1 MITSL
6 VPFIYDYQCGNYNT
20 EMKTSLVPIRN
31 DKCFGTYLT
40 SLYLLE
46 LITSL
51 VPIKKKITSS
61 YLLEM
66 VTSFVPI
73 TNNNCFGTYHLGLP
87 I

>member
-40 SLYLLE
+40 SLYLSE

-51 VPIKKKITSS
+51 VPIKKKDNLFIPIGNGNQFCS
-61 YLLEM
+61 Y
-66 VTSFVPI
+66 
-73 TNNNCFGTYHLGLP
+73 HK
-87 I
+87 